1 MSYVVIVDIIVDN
14 IVAIVILAIAITDA
28 GNPVDAGLVPLL
40 LTLMSTAAPL
50 QYFETPPV
58 DSEDACNDL

>member
-1 MSYVVIVDIIVDN
+1 MSYVVIVDIIVDIIVDN

-40 LTLMSTAAPL
+40 LTLMSTGAPL
-50 QYFETPPV
+50 Q
-58 DSEDACNDL
+58 